1 MNNIQSIL
9 VKLQLESG
17 NFVPFPEGEIGE
29 VVLTLNFQRF
39 SDYAG
44 ILS

>member
-1 MNNIQSIL
+1 MNIILSIL
-9 VKLQLESG
+9 IKVQIETGKLAPL
-17 NFVPFPEGEIGE
+17 PEEGRGE

-44 ILS
+44 VLS

>member
-9 VKLQLESG
+9 VKLQLETG
-17 NFVPFPEGEIGE
+17 KLVPFPERERGE
-29 VVLTLNFQRF
+29 VVLTLKFQRF

-44 ILS
+44 VLS